1 MVQGSVS
8 MNIYEPARQ
17 QSCKPKIK
25 DRRRSR
31 LVSSL
36 AFAATGVVFAAAL
49 LMLVSPSS
57 RSAEPSSRVKSVLLQ
72 HAVTQ
77 KLEQENKCDSA
88 CQQKKQMVAAEMKQ
102 LREQIKHDYD
112 SMVTFGNKAGYVPPV
127 RSIKEQVMDGSLLGG
142 SDDGPAAPPP
152 FDPKLA
158 AKPGKA
164 FGAANMKK
172 LLASQE
178 PHGQTGASSSAS
190 SSILPPV
197 QSPDD
202 VAKKFL
208 QDVPSS
214 KSSDDLTSSVL
225 HPSLSSKISTHD
237 RPSRAHDNQEW
248 EKAFSFIKH
257 HKHSQ
262 AKSELRD
269 IAKRG
274 HVDPEPSVVRRAMQK
289 ALSFDL
295 HKSRSEVAGDK
306 LLGLHLG
313 HRSSVKHHGDPL
325 GGKFLRDFFGD
336 YKKH

>member
-1 MVQGSVS
+1 MVQAS
-8 MNIYEPARQ
+8 MNVNVHEPARDL
-17 QSCKPKIK
+17 SSFKLKSK
-25 DRRRSR
+25 DRRRSMS
-31 LVSSL
+31 VNSL
-36 AFAATGVVFAAAL
+36 ALAASCIVLAAAL
-49 LMLVSPSS
+49 LMLVSTPG
-57 RSAEPSSRVKSVLLQ
+57 RPEEPNSRVKSVLLQ

-127 RSIKEQVMDGSLLGG
+127 RSIKDQVMDGSLLGG

-178 PHGQTGASSSAS
+178 PHSKARSRSSSSSSSS

-214 KSSDDLTSSVL
+214 KSSDDFTSSVL
-225 HPSLSSKISTHD
+225 HPSLSSKISMHSKSSKTH
-237 RPSRAHDNQEW
+237 SNKAW
-248 EKAFSFIKH
+248 EKAFSFMKH
-257 HKHSQ
+257 HQHSQ
-262 AKSELRD
+262 ARAELHD
-269 IAKRG
+269 MAKRG
-274 HVDPEPSVVRRAMQK
+274 HVNPEPSVVRRAMQK

-295 HKSRSEVAGDK
+295 
-306 LLGLHLG
+306 
-313 HRSSVKHHGDPL
+313 
-325 GGKFLRDFFGD
+325 
-336 YKKH
+336 